1 MTGSKLSKLRID
13 LRFIKK
19 KHMNGEDPVPY
30 LINLISKY
38 DGLEQ
43 SQIIAQLCS
52 YLILFTNN
60 LKLGIDQFIK
70 LIEQPGI
77 ANNAI
82 ITVSN
87 FVKY

>member
-1 MTGSKLSKLRID
+1 MY
-13 LRFIKK
+13 
-19 KHMNGEDPVPY
+19 GEDHVPY
-30 LINLISKY
+30 LINLDSKY

-43 SQIIAQLCS
+43 SKILAQLCS
-52 YLILFTNN
+52 YLILYTNN

-77 ANNAI
+77 PNNTI

-87 FVKY
+87 FVKC

>member
-1 MTGSKLSKLRID
+1 
-13 LRFIKK
+13 
-19 KHMNGEDPVPY
+19 MNGEDPVPY
-30 LINLISKY
+30 LINLVSKY
-38 DGLEQ
+38 DGFEQ
-43 SQIIAQLCS
+43 SKIIAQLCS

-87 FVKY
+87 FVKC

>member
-1 MTGSKLSKLRID
+1 
-13 LRFIKK
+13 
-19 KHMNGEDPVPY
+19 MNGEDPVPY
-30 LINLISKY
+30 LIKLVSKY

-43 SQIIAQLCS
+43 SKILAQLCS

-87 FVKY
+87 FVKC